1 MYYLEHDEWSPL
13 ATVDAKVDSSVQTE
27 QKSISRQSKAKIDTA
42 AVLVKPKK
50 KSTPIKVVT
59 KSSSNTTKKSKSKQR
74 QPHTITWNIRYNQ
87 LLAYKRSQGHC
98 LVPQNYAT
106 NPKLGLWVMAQRR
119 QYKLLMSGKN
129 SSLTQS
135 RIELLKDI
143 GFVFKVERRGPRGA
157 YGSLQLLKNKMEYE
171 NVIVSHDDG
180 SFDGCGERKK
190 ELVIVENF
198 EKYMVEKSNVFS
210 EEEIRVAWRQ
220 RFEIFQ

>member
-1 MYYLEHDEWSPL
+1 
-13 ATVDAKVDSSVQTE
+13 
-27 QKSISRQSKAKIDTA
+27 
-42 AVLVKPKK
+42 
-50 KSTPIKVVT
+50 
-59 KSSSNTTKKSKSKQR
+59 
-74 QPHTITWNIRYNQ
+74 
-87 LLAYKRSQGHC
+87 
-98 LVPQNYAT
+98 
-106 NPKLGLWVMAQRR
+106 
-119 QYKLLMSGKN
+119 MSGKN

-157 YGSLQLLKNKMEYE
+157 YGRLRLLKNKMEYE

-198 EKYMVEKSNVFS
+198 EKYMVEKSNVLS
-210 EEEIRVAWRQ
+210 DEEIRIAWRQ

>member
-1 MYYLEHDEWSPL
+1 
-13 ATVDAKVDSSVQTE
+13 
-27 QKSISRQSKAKIDTA
+27 
-42 AVLVKPKK
+42 
-50 KSTPIKVVT
+50 
-59 KSSSNTTKKSKSKQR
+59 
-74 QPHTITWNIRYNQ
+74 
-87 LLAYKRSQGHC
+87 
-98 LVPQNYAT
+98 
-106 NPKLGLWVMAQRR
+106 
-119 QYKLLMSGKN
+119 MSGKN

-157 YGSLQLLKNKMEYE
+157 YGSLRLLKNKMEYE

-198 EKYMVEKSNVFS
+198 EKYMVEKSNVLS
-210 EEEIRVAWRQ
+210 EEEIRIAWRQ